1 MRVVFDVLN
10 YEEGTMSSCTG
21 LRMALKI
28 SPGWQTV
35 LPGYVHQSVMNP
47 GHEPGALLDRRRITN
62 FKNFSEAGGIRWK
75 F

>member
-1 MRVVFDVLN
+1 
-10 YEEGTMSSCTG
+10 
-21 LRMALKI
+21 MALKI